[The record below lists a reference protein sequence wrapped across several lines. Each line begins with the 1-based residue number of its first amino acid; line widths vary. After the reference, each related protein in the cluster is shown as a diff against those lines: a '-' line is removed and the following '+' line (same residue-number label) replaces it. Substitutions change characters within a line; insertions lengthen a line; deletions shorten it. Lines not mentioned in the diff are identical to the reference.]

1 MSPDRAAP
9 DAHHRAGI
17 YRERHGRR
25 HGLRRNRDAL
35 DALTLRPRYMRD
47 VAARPIATELF
58 GRSY

>member
-1 MSPDRAAP
+1 MS
-9 DAHHRAGI
+9 
-17 YRERHGRR
+17 RERHERR